1 MVTTFPSYSLT
12 GAASSYRA
20 LTLRPIALNAFEQN
34 HAGAYGPIL
43 GSEVWQDGR
52 HIGHPVCEPNADTA
66 DGRAFGMPDP
76 ARSLIF
82 MKE

>member
-1 MVTTFPSYSLT
+1 MVTTFQSSSLT
-12 GAASSYRA
+12 GAASPYRA
-20 LTLRPIALNAFEQN
+20 PALRPIALNAFAHH
-34 HAGAYGPIL
+34 HADERGPIL

-52 HIGHPVCEPNADTA
+52 HIGHSVCEPNADTA